1 MSTHDAKT
9 LVHALLDVN
18 VQSIIPLTADHVAK
32 GCKVFGA
39 AILRKSDLSLVI
51 AGTNNEV
58 VSPLLVSNASM
69 YPRDSALW
77 KRHNAILAMR

>member
-58 VSPLLVSNASM
+58 VSPLLVSERVNV
-69 YPRDSALW
+69 PE
-77 KRHNAILAMR
+77 I